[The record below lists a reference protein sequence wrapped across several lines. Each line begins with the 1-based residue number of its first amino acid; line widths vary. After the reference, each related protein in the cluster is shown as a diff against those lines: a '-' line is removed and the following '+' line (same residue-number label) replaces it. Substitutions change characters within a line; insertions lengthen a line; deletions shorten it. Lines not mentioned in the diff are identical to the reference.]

1 MKKKQL
7 NEKNLSYDLFKH
19 LEIVFMNIFSK
30 KKKPQHRQSKR
41 LATRTHQTS
50 GENQGT
56 RDG

>member
-30 KKKPQHRQSKR
+30 KKTQHRQSKR

>member
-19 LEIVFMNIFSK
+19 LEIVSMNILSK
-30 KKKPQHRQSKR
+30 KKTQHRQLKR

-50 GENQGT
+50 GENQGA
-56 RDG
+56 RHG